1 MCLRAREG
9 EGDRLR
15 DQQRLRGASESEMR
29 PEFDQRRLRAD
40 RQIPLSLDLMRR
52 NSEPTEDRKKTSP
65 GPVGCLVAV
74 SVMDLLPALGSTV
87 LASTV
92 SRLRESAAVQSINR
106 RLRRR

>member
-1 MCLRAREG
+1 
-9 EGDRLR
+9 
-15 DQQRLRGASESEMR
+15 MR
-29 PEFDQRRLRAD
+29 PECDQRRHRAD

-52 NSEPTEDRKKTSP
+52 NSEPTEDREKTSP
-65 GPVGCLVAV
+65 GPVGCLFGV
-74 SVMDLLPALGSTV
+74 SVMDLLPALTSTV